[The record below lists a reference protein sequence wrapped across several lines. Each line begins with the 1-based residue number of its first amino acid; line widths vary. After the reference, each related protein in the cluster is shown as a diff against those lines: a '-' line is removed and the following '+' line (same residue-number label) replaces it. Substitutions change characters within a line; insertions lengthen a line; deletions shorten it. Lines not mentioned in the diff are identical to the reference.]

1 MLIAEGQGDGSIR
14 GGAPEQ
20 MAAMVLLI
28 GQSVLQS
35 ARIVTDIMSPDEL
48 VHELATAIDGYLTA

>member
-1 MLIAEGQGDGSIR
+1 MLIVEGQTDGSIR
-14 GGAPEQ
+14 AGTPEQ

-35 ARIVTDIMSPDEL
+35 ARIVADILSPDEL
-48 VHELATAIDGYLTA
+48 VDELATAIDGYLKA